1 MQELIH
7 QLETLKRKNN
17 FNNKSIL
24 EIASIEQLRFLI
36 TEAVMSEEADYS
48 NLYDLFDLLRDRTFE
63 KGGINVFEEYLTLKI
78 VYFREVYNLPSII
91 LEALMVLIGPVRLDF
106 ELEKNHLKDDE
117 FYSFFIK
124 RYEDFKRNNEL
135 TILKMLN
142 MYNMEDLKADQEQ
155 LQGAIE
161 QLKKYVDDSKS

>member
-1 MQELIH
+1 MEELVKK
-7 QLETLKRKNN
+7 LETLKRKDN
-17 FNNKSIL
+17 FKRENIL
-24 EIASIEQLRFLI
+24 NITTIEDLFFI
-36 TEAVMSEEADYS
+36 VTERKMSEEADYS
-48 NLYDLFDLLRDRTFE
+48 NLYDLFDLLRERTFD

-91 LEALMVLIGPVRLDF
+91 LEALMVLIGPVKLDF
-106 ELEKNHLKDDE
+106 ELEKNYLEDDE

-124 RYEDFKRNNEL
+124 RYEDFKHNNEL